1 MAIEAMTST
10 NTRIGATA
18 FSAQTNTLPINAV
31 DFAASGAIKARTIPA
46 IRPITICVTR
56 LRRFRRSSR
65 EGDEAVI
72 KRHL

>member
-1 MAIEAMTST
+1 MTST

-18 FSAQTNTLPINAV
+18 FSAETNTLPMNAV
-31 DFAASGAIKARTIPA
+31 DFAASGANRARAIPA

-56 LRRFRRSSR
+56 LKRLRRCNR